1 MDLISGGVSPSKFIV
16 NASFDKINQKRNI
29 ELINLNKAFE
39 KEIKFS
45 DNEIQIYYQN
55 NINLFQTI
63 YKTIKFTELTPTN
76 LTGNDEFTDLFFKKI
91 DEIDDDIIQGKNM
104 KYFSEKFNLENIISL
119 SLNQEGKNKDS
130 VMIEVIPNDLIKNIF
145 EINDNDPTTLMEH
158 KDKYFLIEL
167 SKTENFQRNINDNA
181 VKNEI
186 LSKLNI
192 KVKRE
197 LISQVIS
204 KINKSNFKKSDFN
217 EFSKKKNI
225 PIQKIKLESQN
236 DDKLL
241 DKKIIE
247 QIYLFPEKG
256 IIVVNDI
263 SFTKSFLIYI
273 DKVENVVID
282 NNSKEYEKYS
292 NLSKVKIKNELYD
305 TYDYYLK
312 NKYKIDINYKA
323 LDEVKNYFIY

>member
-1 MDLISGGVSPSKFIV
+1 MARKKPIPRSARRPLNRGYERS
-16 NASFDKINQKRNI
+16 RN
-29 ELINLNKAFE
+29 
-39 KEIKFS
+39 
-45 DNEIQIYYQN
+45 
-55 NINLFQTI
+55 
-63 YKTIKFTELTPTN
+63 
-76 LTGNDEFTDLFFKKI
+76 
-91 DEIDDDIIQGKNM
+91 DD
-104 KYFSEKFNLENIISL
+104 
-119 SLNQEGKNKDS
+119 
-130 VMIEVIPNDLIKNIF
+130 
-145 EINDNDPTTLMEH
+145 T
-158 KDKYFLIEL
+158 
-167 SKTENFQRNINDNA
+167 

>member
-1 MDLISGGVSPSKFIV
+1 MISSP
-16 NASFDKINQKRNI
+16 
-29 ELINLNKAFE
+29 
-39 KEIKFS
+39 
-45 DNEIQIYYQN
+45 
-55 NINLFQTI
+55 
-63 YKTIKFTELTPTN
+63 
-76 LTGNDEFTDLFFKKI
+76 
-91 DEIDDDIIQGKNM
+91 
-104 KYFSEKFNLENIISL
+104 
-119 SLNQEGKNKDS
+119 
-130 VMIEVIPNDLIKNIF
+130 
-145 EINDNDPTTLMEH
+145 
-158 KDKYFLIEL
+158 
-167 SKTENFQRNINDNA
+167 KTENFQRNINDNT

-282 NNSKEYEKYS
+282 NAVALYHLTYNNTDNTISSFTRWTDWNS
-292 NLSKVKIKNELYD
+292 
-305 TYDYYLK
+305 
-312 NKYKIDINYKA
+312 
-323 LDEVKNYFIY
+323 DENPT